1 MRSSAWPGLVLF
13 LMLAV
18 LGYGADQPADCDG
31 SSFEGKHR
39 VGDIAPDF
47 SLPLLQNQGQ
57 KVRLSEISANHPVLL
72 VFWATWCAS
81 CVSEIP
87 LLNQWHQ
94 KYSPRGLQILAIN
107 VQESPGYLTRFMEDN
122 PIEFPTLLDE
132 EGEVSS
138 LYGLVGIPSSV
149 LLAKGGGI
157 IYYGFGLPDN
167 MDKLLAKQPS

>member
-1 MRSSAWPGLVLF
+1 MRRSALPGLVLF
-13 LMLAV
+13 LILAV

-39 VGDIAPDF
+39 IGDQAPDF
-47 SLPLLQNQGQ
+47 SLPVLQSQDQ
-57 KVRLSEISANHPVLL
+57 RIRLSDISANNPVLL
-72 VFWATWCAS
+72 VFWATWCSS

-87 LLNQWHQ
+87 LLNRWHQ
-94 KYSPRGLQILAIN
+94 KYFPQGLRILAIN
-107 VQESPGYLTRFMEDN
+107 VQESRGYLTRFLEEN

-167 MDKLLAKQPS
+167 IDKLLAKQA